1 MSKMLGVMLDCSR
14 NAVLNVETVKKYA
27 EIIAKMGY
35 NTLYLYTEDTYE
47 VDNQPYF
54 GHLRGRYSK
63 EELKEIDKF
72 CLEKGI
78 ELIPCIQTLAHLEA
92 MFKWVPIYEEVND
105 CDNILLIGEEKT
117 YELIEDMISTLSQC
131 FTSKKI
137 HIGMDEAFRVGTG
150 KYQQKHG
157 IRDRFDIMNE
167 HLHKVCDIVA
177 KYGKEPIIFSDMFC
191 KLALNV
197 ENIYEKA
204 DASQIL
210 EKAQLPDNVSL
221 VYWDYYS
228 NNYDHY
234 AEQIRI
240 NKMFGRNV
248 YFFGAAWTFLG
259 LAPDN
264 AWSLEATEA
273 AVKACNDEGVD
284 GIVMAVWGDNG
295 GECPRFSILPSLMY
309 AAEASRGNFDL
320 DSIKKK
326 FKEIVGADFDGFMLF
341 DKLDGPRIE
350 KRDNASKGLLYNDIF
365 LGMRDCTVNEEAT
378 EFYKNL
384 AKQIHDVSSKGEWG
398 YLFDHF
404 EKLAKVLSVKCNL
417 GNRIRAAYKSKDA
430 EAMNTVIKDCELAL
444 KEIKEYHEQYESLW
458 FYENKPHGYDVQ
470 DLRLGGLMQRIE
482 SCTRRLKK
490 FAAGE
495 IAEIPELD
503 EPVLDRKAGY
513 VNWPN
518 EWKQMCTPNII

>member
-1 MSKMLGVMLDCSR
+1 MLDCSR

-27 EIIAKMGY
+27 DIMAKMGY

-63 EELKEIDKF
+63 EELKEIDKY

-92 MFKWVPIYEEVND
+92 MFKWVTVY
-105 CDNILLIGEEKT
+105 
-117 YELIEDMISTLSQC
+117 EDMISTLSQC
-131 FTSKKI
+131 FTSNKI

-167 HLHKVCDIVA
+167 HLHRVCDIVS
-177 KYGKEPIIFSDMFC
+177 KYGKEAIIFSDMFC

-197 ENIYEKA
+197 ETIYEKA
-204 DASQIL
+204 DTSQIL
-210 EKAQLPDNVSL
+210 EKAQLPENVSL

-228 NNYDHY
+228 NKYDHY
-234 AEQIRI
+234 QEQIKI
-240 NKMFGRNV
+240 NKMFGRKV

-264 AWSLEATEA
+264 AWSLESTEPA
-273 AVKACNDEGVD
+273 IKACNDEDID

-295 GECPRFSILPSLMY
+295 GECSKFSILPSLLY
-309 AAEASRGNFDL
+309 AAEAARGNYDL
-320 DSIKKK
+320 ESVKKK
-326 FKEIVGADFDGFMLF
+326 FRELFGCDFDSFMLF
-341 DKLDGPRIE
+341 DKLDGPRILQ
-350 KRDNASKGLLYNDIF
+350 RDNASKGLLYNDIF
-365 LGMRDCTVNEEAT
+365 LGMRDCTVSHET
-378 EFYKNL
+378 SEFYKNL
-384 AKQIHDVSSKGEWG
+384 AQQIHDVEDKGEYK

-404 EKLAKVLSVKCNL
+404 EKLARVLSLKCNL
-417 GNRIRAAYKSKDA
+417 GNEIRAAYRSKDTDA
-430 EAMNTVIKDCELAL
+430 IKSVIKACEIAL
-444 KEIKEYHEQYESLW
+444 LEIKEYHREYESLW

-490 FAAGE
+490 LADGE
-495 IAEIPELD
+495 ISVIPELE
-503 EPVLDRKAGY
+503 EPVLDQKAGY
-513 VNWPN
+513 GNWPN
-518 EWKQMCTPNII
+518 EWRQMCTPNII